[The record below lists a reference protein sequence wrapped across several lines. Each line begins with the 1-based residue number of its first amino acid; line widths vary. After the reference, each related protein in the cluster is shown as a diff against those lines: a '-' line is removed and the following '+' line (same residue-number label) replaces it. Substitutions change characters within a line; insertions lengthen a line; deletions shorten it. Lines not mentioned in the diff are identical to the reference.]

1 MKSHK
6 LSSSYIIA
14 STVIFVVAFVSHTN
28 YVKGYTDGLL

>member
-14 STVIFVVAFVSHTN
+14 STVIFVVAFVSHA
-28 YVKGYTDGLL
+28 YVKGCTDGLL